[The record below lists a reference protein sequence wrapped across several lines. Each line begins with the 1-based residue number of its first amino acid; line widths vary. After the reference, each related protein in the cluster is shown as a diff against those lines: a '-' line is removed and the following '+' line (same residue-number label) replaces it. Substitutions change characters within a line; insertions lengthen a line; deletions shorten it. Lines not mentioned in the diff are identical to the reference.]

1 MSSND
6 FKVGSTIELD
16 GAPWR
21 IVGEDFLSFF
31 FFWKIA
37 TDDDG
42 DGLSRSLILNL
53 DLFRSSPPPP
63 RIPNSQIQNEH
74 PEHLHVKPGKGAAF
88 VRTKLK
94 NYVTGGTMEKTFRG
108 GEPVNTAE
116 VFRTDTQ
123 YTYADGDDYVFMDNK
138 TYEETRVKRDER

>member
-1 MSSND
+1 MRLATALSLS
-6 FKVGSTIELD
+6 L
-16 GAPWR
+16 
-21 IVGEDFLSFF
+21 FLS
-31 FFWKIA
+31 
-37 TDDDG
+37 
-42 DGLSRSLILNL
+42 LSQPRPLFLSLLLPQSNPTTL
-53 DLFRSSPPPP
+53 
-63 RIPNSQIQNEH
+63 SQ

-108 GEPVNTAE
+108 GEPVSTAE

-123 YTYADGDDYVFMDNK
+123 YTYADGDDYVFMDNR